1 MTASATDTHTN
12 QTFTAKGLATR
23 ERIVDAASMLMLEH
37 GPQAAKLEDIQAVAG
52 VSASQ
57 IYHYFT
63 DKSALILAVIGH
75 RTATVLGTHRAA
87 LERVDSFDAL
97 EEWRNVIVASVEAQ
111 NCAGGCPLGSLVS
124 ATAETDPNARAALAE
139 SFSQWESLLH
149 TGLQAMRDRGE
160 LRADTNTEPLAL
172 SMLASIQGGLLLSQT
187 HRNTTA
193 LSTAIDT
200 TIAYLKTLR

>member
-1 MTASATDTHTN
+1 MT
-12 QTFTAKGLATR
+12 
-23 ERIVDAASMLMLEH
+23 
-37 GPQAAKLEDIQAVAG
+37 G

-75 RTATVLGTHRAA
+75 RTDTVLGTHRAV

-97 EEWRNVIVASVEAQ
+97 EEWRNTIVASVEAQ

-124 ATAETDPNARAALAE
+124 ATAETDPTARAALAE
-139 SFSQWESLLH
+139 SFSQWERLLH

-160 LRADTNTEPLAL
+160 LRADTNTEPLAI

-187 HRNTTA
+187 HRTTTA